1 MLIKALLKGKERM
14 ITAKNFTFYL
24 DWSNPGF
31 IDSEEYD
38 QPENKDRMGLLE
50 SAHNVLCFL
59 FDFLQFGF

>member
-24 DWSNPGF
+24 DWSHPKF
-31 IDSEEYD
+31 IETSEHNYE
-38 QPENKDRMGLLE
+38 ENKDKMGLLE